1 MDRNYKKIVI
11 WCIEI
16 CSRTAKTLFQIPPGC
31 CRFYPSC
38 TEFAKEA
45 VEKLPLTMAIAL
57 IIKRILKCHPFH
69 NGGFDPVI
77 EETIIWKDG
86 CRRE

>member
-11 WCIEI
+11 WGIGI
-16 CSRTAKTLFQIPPGC
+16 CSRAGKTFFHIPQGC
-31 CRFYPSC
+31 CRFYPTC

-45 VEKLPLTMAIAL
+45 VEKLPITTATAV

-69 NGGFDPVI
+69 NGGFDPVV
-77 EETIIWKDG
+77 EETNIWKDG
-86 CRRE
+86 CGRE

>member
-1 MDRNYKKIVI
+1 MDQKSKKIVI

-16 CSRTAKTLFQIPPGC
+16 CSRTVKILFQIPQGC
-31 CRFYPSC
+31 CRFYPTC

-45 VEKLPLTMAIAL
+45 VEKLPITTALAL
-57 IIKRILKCHPFH
+57 IVKRILKCHPFH

-77 EETIIWKDG
+77 DETNIGKDG
-86 CRRE
+86 LKRE